1 MAKDTESKK
10 VFSKAENERLKN
22 AITQKYNELYRK
34 DEKGLNPKAIRFN
47 HLNALKKD
55 IEGLGTT
62 LKNIISNDMI
72 GNLSTW
78 KVSNM
83 SLEVGELLSKH
94 FDISKIDL
102 GLEGKIEN
110 IAVIINEELNKV
122 YNPKIDKTARQLKM
136 IDLVNVFHIKG
147 VSFPSLY
154 SEGVGRLDKA
164 KVSDL
169 SESAVEKINKALGGK

>member
-10 VFSKAENERLKN
+10 VFTKAENERLKN

-34 DEKGLNPKAIRFN
+34 DEKGLNPKAIKFN

-55 IEGLGTT
+55 IDGLGAT
-62 LKNIISNDMI
+62 LNKIVSSDMI

-78 KVSNM
+78 KVANM
-83 SLEVGELLSKH
+83 SLEVGELLGKH
-94 FDISKIDL
+94 FDTSKIDL
-102 GLEGKIEN
+102 GLDGKIED
-110 IAVIINEELNKV
+110 IAVKVNEELNKV

-136 IDLVNVFHIKG
+136 VDLVNVFHIKG
-147 VSFPSLY
+147 LSFPSLY

-164 KVSDL
+164 KVNDL
-169 SESAVEKINKALGGK
+169 TESAVRKINKALGEK